1 MRGWAGLEAR
11 GIATRVNEQ
20 SEGRG
25 EREITVLE
33 SNCCDR
39 CVRVHKPLL

>member
-1 MRGWAGLEAR
+1 MRGGAGLEAR

-25 EREITVLE
+25 ER
-33 SNCCDR
+33 DYGA
-39 CVRVHKPLL
+39 RVKLL